1 MKLTNR
7 FSSDEISKKNM
18 IASQN
23 DRNSGQEYFPSKVV
37 SLVNDNANYVD
48 EIFDEAYATLKAMA

>member
-1 MKLTNR
+1 
-7 FSSDEISKKNM
+7 M